1 MTYNELA
8 ISLLEIPS
16 GDYVP
21 CYVSSTSYQHAM
33 NEASI
38 TFIHSYD
45 EDLKVFQDTY
55 DYEWEYVLPLTIKP
69 TKLPTKE
76 KPVSININTDV
87 KGNKQSVILQFF
99 AYDHLPEHLQE
110 ISQEFFFMAE
120 YLDRVILTSAE
131 KSVALRKLLES
142 KDSAVRAAMLG
153 VQ

>member
-8 ISLLEIPS
+8 INLLGTSEHA
-16 GDYVP
+16 YVP
-21 CYVSSTSYQHAM
+21 CYASDVSYDHAI
-33 NEASI
+33 ADATI
-38 TFIHSYD
+38 LFLHSYSNEEEVF
-45 EDLKVFQDTY
+45 EDIDFCLWK
-55 DYEWEYVLPLTIKP
+55 YVVPLTIKP

-76 KPVSININTDV
+76 KPVSININTDD

-110 ISQEFFFMAE
+110 VSQEFFFMAQ